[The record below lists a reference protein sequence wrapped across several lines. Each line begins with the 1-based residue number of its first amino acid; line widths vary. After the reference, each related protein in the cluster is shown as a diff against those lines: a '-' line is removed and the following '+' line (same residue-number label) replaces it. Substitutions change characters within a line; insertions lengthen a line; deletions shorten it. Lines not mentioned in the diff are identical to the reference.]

1 MEGFEGVKS
10 ETYTDRTAFSPYEE
24 SIYTSVGNSL
34 IRAGKVGVVVLA
46 GGSGSRLG
54 YDGPKG
60 KYDIGLSSQKSLFQI
75 LTERFLR
82 S

>member
-54 YDGPKG
+54 
-60 KYDIGLSSQKSLFQI
+60 
-75 LTERFLR
+75 
-82 S
+82 